1 MNYSVGRTGRIIIA
15 RFDDGEDFIS
25 GMKELVENIKL
36 TSGLIFFL
44 GALRSGEIVTG
55 PVRDAIPPEPGW
67 VSLEGVWEVVGIG
80 TLFEAD
86 GEPSIHLHGSYGRGT
101 QSLTGCLRKIA
112 EVFLIVEVIVLE
124 LLDTDARRVYDPLP
138 GLFLLH
144 PSPEK

>member
-1 MNYSVGRTGRIIIA
+1 VNYSEGRTGRVIIA
-15 RFDDGEDFIS
+15 RFDDGEDFVS
-25 GMKELVENIKL
+25 GMKKLVQKAKL

-44 GALRSGEIVTG
+44 GALRSGEIVVG
-55 PVRDAIPPEPGW
+55 PVEDAIPPEPGW

-80 TLFEAD
+80 TLFQTD
-86 GEPSIHLHGSYGRGT
+86 GKPSLHLHGSYGRKR

-112 EVFLIVEVIVLE
+112 EVFLVVEVIILE
-124 LLDTDARRVYDPLP
+124 LVGTDAQRVYDPLS